1 MLAWIMRA
9 AHQRRPI
16 VPFCQLFTSRGWV
29 RAMYDAVD
37 KLGPKRGTVAIMI
50 GTFGR
55 IGSSGLGVASQI
67 YPPVSRPLG

>member
-1 MLAWIMRA
+1 
-9 AHQRRPI
+9 
-16 VPFCQLFTSRGWV
+16 V

-37 KLGPKRGTVAIMI
+37 KFGPKRGTVAIMI